1 MGVWKLLALLQCV
14 IGFVSIVYVN
24 KVTGRSFTI
33 DYENNCFLKD
43 GEPFRY
49 ISGSIHYARIPQYY
63 WQDRLK
69 KMYTAGLN
77 AIQIYVPWN
86 IHEPKPGQFN
96 FKDEANLP
104 SFLQT
109 ANDTGLVVIARI
121 GPYIDAEWDMGGLP
135 SWLLRNKP
143 NIRMRTSDPDYLNP
157 VLKWMDVLLEVIK
170 PYLYIN
176 GGPVISI
183 QVENEYGSYGAC
195 DYDYLRQLR
204 NKVIDHVGNDVV
216 LFTVDGDRDSDMK
229 CGTIQNLFTTV
240 DFGINENVQKAFD
253 LLRKYQP
260 NGPLVNTEFYTG
272 WLDHWGEVHHTVNS
286 QLIVKSLDEMLAMN
300 ASVNMYMFEGGS
312 SFGFWAGGDFIQTK
326 NQYRPQITS
335 YDYDAPLSE
344 AGDVTDKYMTIRQ
357 LISKYRQLPPDP
369 IPPPTPKSAYGQ
381 ITMSKMSSFY
391 DELDTMAPYGPIKAT
406 YPITMEDMQQNYG
419 FMLYRTTLPTNSSD
433 SVLSVPGIRDRG
445 YVLINQ
451 QPVGIISRKTNN
463 DPSVTTSLNITAK
476 EGDVLDILVE
486 NQGRISAQVLNDTK
500 GIVGNVTIEGAILLS
515 WSIYSLDLD
524 AVINPSYIIN
534 KKINLKYK
542 SKKTATLQ
550 TPSFYTGTLSV
561 DTVQDTFLNTKG
573 WTKGQAYIN
582 GFNLGRYWPV
592 VGPQLTLYVPASV
605 LTTGDNTLTVF
616 ELENAPCN
624 DDGNHGNRLWDNDCQ
639 FQFIDRAI
647 INSTITVMDD
657 NYWIK

>member
-1 MGVWKLLALLQCV
+1 MAVGTRCNLFPVLVFIIIITSLSDYAV
-14 IGFVSIVYVN
+14 I
-24 KVTGRSFTI
+24 GRSFSV
-33 DYENNCFLKD
+33 DYKNNCFLKD

-49 ISGSIHYARIPQYY
+49 ISGSIHYARIPHYY

-109 ANDTGLVVIARI
+109 ANDTGLLVIARI
-121 GPYIDAEWDMGGLP
+121 GPYICGEWDMGGLP
-135 SWLLRNKP
+135 SWLLKNNPDIQLRS
-143 NIRMRTSDPDYLNP
+143 SDPDYLTP
-157 VLKWMDVLLEVIK
+157 ALSWMDNLLQLLSL
-170 PYLYIN
+170 YLYKN
-176 GGPVISI
+176 GGPIITI
-183 QVENEYGSYGAC
+183 QIENEYGSYYEC
-195 DYDYLRQLR
+195 DYDYLRALR
-204 NKVIDHVGNDVV
+204 SKVVDVLGDDVV
-216 LFTVDGDRDSDMK
+216 LFTTDGPSNNMLK
-229 CGTIQNLFTTV
+229 CGALQGVLTTV
-240 DFGINENVQKAFD
+240 DFGAGGDVSKPFSE
-253 LLRKYQP
+253 LRKFQP
-260 NGPLVNTEFYTG
+260 NGPLVNSEFYTG
-272 WLDHWGEVHHTVNS
+272 WLDHWGHAHAVVNKDK
-286 QLIVKSLDEMLAMN
+286 VTKSLDDILAMN
-300 ASVNMYMFEGGS
+300 ASVNMYMFEGGTN
-312 SFGFWAGGDFIQTK
+312 FGFMNGANYAPYK
-326 NQYRPQITS
+326 PQPTS
-335 YDYDAPLSE
+335 YDYDAPLTE
-344 AGDVTDKYMTIRQ
+344 AGDPNDKYMAIRQ
-357 LISKYRQLPPDP
+357 VIAKYRQLPPDP

-406 YPITMEDMQQNYG
+406 YPITMEDMQQSYG
-419 FMLYRTTLPTNSSD
+419 FMLYRTTVPTNSSD
-433 SVLSVPGIRDRG
+433 SLLSVPGIRDRG

-451 QPVGIISRKTNN
+451 TVVGILSRMTN
-463 DPSVTTSLNITAK
+463 DPSLSTTLNITAVA
-476 EGDVLDILVE
+476 GDTLDILVE
-486 NQGRISAQVLNDTK
+486 NQGRINYGSHINDSK
-500 GIVGNVTIEGAILLS
+500 GIVGNVTIEGAVLQS

-524 AVINPSYIIN
+524 AVINPSYVIN
-534 KKINLKYK
+534 KKINLKYR

-624 DDGNHGNRLWDNDCQ
+624 DDGNHGNHLWNNDCQ
-639 FQFIDRAI
+639 FQFIDRPI
-647 INSTITVMDD
+647 INSTIAVMED